1 MSPCRPSDDWIGIAA
16 SGHTFHEVR
25 EALGLLGLRSDDDLR
40 GAGVRL
46 FHLLMPVPV
55 DEQQVRDF
63 AHGLAEVLVVEE
75 KNPTLELLVKSA
87 MYDSDERPRVVG
99 RRDERGEALVPGTG
113 MLDADRLLEPLRRRL
128 VARLDGS
135 SAPAAGAAGA
145 VAHPVGG
152 QPHAVLLQRL
162 PAQRLDACARR
173 ERSSAAASAATPW
186 SR

>member
-1 MSPCRPSDDWIGIAA
+1 
-16 SGHTFHEVR
+16 
-25 EALGLLGLRSDDDLR
+25 
-40 GAGVRL
+40 
-46 FHLLMPVPV
+46 MPVPV

-99 RRDERGEALVPGTG
+99 RHDERGAPLVPGTG

-128 VARLDGS
+128 AARLGDDRLR
-135 SAPAAGAAGA
+135 P
-145 VAHPVGG
+145 
-152 QPHAVLLQRL
+152 L
-162 PAQRLDACARR
+162 PAD
-173 ERSSAAASAATPW
+173 AASRRA